1 MVGPSPLPDFART
14 RVDIKQRLRAELKK
28 LRSAHVAGLPDDM
41 RGLMFLRPPS
51 PVVAAVPEGSV
62 TGLYR
67 ATPSEAPTRR
77 YAEWFFEHG
86 RTLALPWFA
95 ERGDE
100 MKFRLWLDPHDE
112 DGLEAGPYGMM
123 QPLADAPEV
132 LPDTVFVPLLGFT
145 AQCDRLGQGG
155 GHYDRWLAANPQAR
169 TMGLAWD
176 CQLVDSLP
184 VEAHDVRLGAVVTPT
199 RFYEGNT

>member
-1 MVGPSPLPDFART
+1 VEK
-14 RVDIKQRLRAELKK
+14 KQSLRAELKK
-28 LRSAHVAGLPDDM
+28 LRSEHVAALPDDM

-62 TGLYR
+62 TALYR
-67 ATPSEAPTRR
+67 ATPTEAPTRR

-95 ERGDE
+95 ERGDA

-112 DGLEAGPYGMM
+112 GGLEAGPYGMM
-123 QPLADAPEV
+123 QPLSGAPEV

-155 GHYDRWLAANPQAR
+155 GHYDRWLAANPHAQ

-184 VEAHDVRLGAVVTPT
+184 VEAHDIRLGAVVTPT
-199 RFYEGNT
+199 RFYEGEA